1 MATVILFRGLGEF
14 PLMRRFHLYSL
25 QILFLLA
32 VIVPRS
38 SHAQTAQNPAH
49 LDVDL
54 RDAPKHIFHGKLT
67 LPVSPGPLTLV
78 YPKWIPGEHS
88 PTGPIVDFV
97 GLKISGGG
105 KDIAWR
111 RDDVDMYA
119 FRLEVPAG
127 VDTLNVTY
135 DCLSPAETT
144 ATREAASTD
153 KLAVLN
159 WYMLTLYPQGRRPDE
174 LTYIATL
181 RLPPGWKYGTAL
193 PVARQSPDLV
203 EFLPAPLNTIID
215 SPVITGIYFRDIDL
229 SPGQTPPHTVHIAA
243 DGPSPLEA
251 TAAEVQHL
259 RQLVAETGALFGA
272 RHYRRYDFLLTL
284 SDRMGQ
290 DGVEHHESSDNRTE
304 EAYLLDP
311 ELFETSDLLAH
322 EFTHSWNGKYR
333 RPIGLAT
340 PDYQIPMKGDLLW
353 VYEGLTQYYGVMLS
367 TRSGIMPPGLLRE
380 SLASTAAYLNDRPG
394 RTWRN
399 LQETAISAQF
409 LYNAPPEWASWRRG
423 VDYYD
428 EGTLIWLE
436 ADTIIRRQ
444 SNGKKSLDDFCRRF
458 EGGESAGPKIVP
470 YTFDDVVA
478 AMNEVSPYDWRTF
491 FTERLN
497 SHGPGAPLG
506 GLQGSGWK
514 LVFNDTPN
522 EFDRINEAATQVM
535 SVEYSLGFEVHA
547 AGGEDSDHI
556 VDVTPGSPAAVA
568 GLAPGMRLVA
578 VNGRRWSPDILRDAI
593 RRANG
598 SSEAIELLAANG
610 DFFHVY
616 RVDYHG
622 GEQYAHLEQI
632 NGKTD
637 LLSEIAKMKAPAVP
651 VPTSY

>member
-1 MATVILFRGLGEF
+1 
-14 PLMRRFHLYSL
+14 MRRFHVHSL
-25 QILFLLA
+25 QILLFFA
-32 VIVPRS
+32 VIGPRLS
-38 SHAQTAQNPAH
+38 DAQTAQNPAH

-54 RDAPKHIFHGKLT
+54 RDAPRHIFHAKLA

-78 YPKWIPGEHS
+78 YPEWIPGEHS

-119 FRLEVPAG
+119 FHLEVPAG
-127 VDTLNVTY
+127 VDTLYATY

-144 ATREAASTD
+144 NTREAASTD

-174 LTYIATL
+174 LTYVATL
-181 RLPPGWKYGTAL
+181 RLPSGWKFGTAL
-193 PVARQSPDLV
+193 PVARQSADLI

-229 SPGQTPPHTVHIAA
+229 SPGQSPAHTVHIAA
-243 DGPSPLEA
+243 DGPAPLEA
-251 TAAEVQHL
+251 TPAEVRHL

-304 EAYLLDP
+304 EAYFLDP

-340 PDYQIPMKGDLLW
+340 PDYQTPMKGDLLW

-367 TRSGIMPPGLLRE
+367 ARSGMTPPGLLRE

-394 RTWRN
+394 RKWRN
-399 LQETAISAQF
+399 LQDTAISAQI

-436 ADTIIRRQ
+436 ADTIIRKQ

-458 EGGESAGPKIVP
+458 EGGENTGPKIVP
-470 YTFDDVVA
+470 YTFDDVVT
-478 AMNEVSPYDWRTF
+478 AMSEISPYDWRSF

-506 GLQGSGWK
+506 GLEGSGWK

-522 EFDRINEAATQVM
+522 EFERINEAATQVM
-535 SVEYSLGFEVHA
+535 SVEYSLGFEVH
-547 AGGEDSDHI
+547 GTSGEDSDRI
-556 VDVTPGSPAAVA
+556 VDVTPGSPAALA

-578 VNGRRWSPDILRDAI
+578 VNGRRWSADILRDAI
-593 RRANG
+593 RRAKG
-598 SSEAIELLAANG
+598 SSDAIELLSANG
-610 DFFHVY
+610 DFFHTY
-616 RVDYHG
+616 RIDYHG

-637 LLSEIAKMKAPAVP
+637 LLSDIAKMKAAAVP
-651 VPTSY
+651 APTSY